1 MRKMPLGSIQRRRNR
16 NTSTPAGYTWHH
28 VEAGR
33 TMLLVPGD
41 LHGTVRHTG
50 GASLI
55 KKE

>member
-33 TMLLVPGD
+33 TMLLVPSD